1 MWREVPGTLPCW
13 RSHASR
19 RRPAAAWW
27 CATRVRRCSS
37 LAVPAPSTRCIRPA
51 GSDRAIGAVFGVFRS
66 LRNLLRLFRILL
78 SLARHDALFPLDR
91 TAGAAPFLRIT
102 RLVRRRGRGA
112 ASRPG
117 QRLAAALTEM
127 GPSFIKL
134 GQILSTRA
142 DLLGDEITEDLALLQ
157 DNLPPFPGRQ
167 ARALIEA
174 EFEQPL
180 GDLFQSFDDTAVAAA
195 SIAQVHFAVTTDGR
209 EVAVKVLRPGI
220 ARAFARDIDLFL
232 WLARLTQRTRPALR
246 RLKPVEVVETLA
258 QSVQLEMDL
267 RFEAAAAS
275 ELAENFAGDPSF
287 RVPRVDWLRTG
298 RTVLTTERIA
308 GIRVDDR
315 EALIAAG
322 HSIDDLLRNA
332 AGAFFKQVFRDGFFH
347 ADLHPGNMFVDS
359 DGALAVVDFGI
370 MGRLDRETRY
380 YLADMLLGFL
390 SGDYRRVAQVH
401 FDAGYVPR
409 RRSIDAFTQA
419 CRSIGEPIL
428 GRPLD
433 EISIARLLAQ
443 LFHVTEQFDME
454 TQPQL
459 LLLQKTMVLVEGVGR
474 RLDPTVNIWSLARP
488 LVEEWARD
496 NRGPEAQLRQRID
509 ALIETLDEVPRLL
522 RNLDKLI
529 GDWAQEGVVLHAE
542 SLATNAAHRARL
554 LPFLV
559 IPLWIAAAALVA
571 IAAVLLA
578 R

>member
-1 MWREVPGTLPCW
+1 MFEL
-13 RSHASR
+13 
-19 RRPAAAWW
+19 
-27 CATRVRRCSS
+27 
-37 LAVPAPSTRCIRPA
+37 
-51 GSDRAIGAVFGVFRS
+51 FRS
-66 LRNLLRLFRILL
+66 GRHLARLVRIGLT
-78 SLARHDALFPLDR
+78 LARHDALFPFDSV
-91 TAGAAPFLRIT
+91 AGAAPFLRVP
-102 RLVRRRGRGA
+102 LLRRNSGTQG
-112 ASRPG
+112 RPG
-117 QRLAAALTEM
+117 ERLAAALTEL

-134 GQILSTRA
+134 GQLLSTRA
-142 DLLGDEITEDLALLQ
+142 DLLGDEITEDLTQLQ
-157 DNLPPFPGRQ
+157 DRLPPFPGAQ

-180 GDLFQSFDDTAVAAA
+180 ATLFAAFDDTAVAAA
-195 SIAQVHFAVTTDGR
+195 SIAQVHFAITTDGA

-220 ARAFARDIDLFL
+220 ARAMARDLDLFL
-232 WLARLTQRTRPALR
+232 WLAHLAERTQPHLR

-275 ELAENFAGDPSF
+275 ELAENFAGDTGF
-287 RVPRVDWLRTG
+287 RVPRIDWLRTG

-315 EALIAAG
+315 TALIAAG
-322 HSIDDLLRNA
+322 HDVDAVLRNA

-347 ADLHPGNMFVDS
+347 ADLHPGNMFVDE

-370 MGRLDRETRY
+370 MGRLDRQTRY
-380 YLADMLLGFL
+380 YLADMLIGFL
-390 SGDYRRVAQVH
+390 TGDYRRVAEVH

-428 GRPLD
+428 GRPLN

-474 RLDPTVNIWSLARP
+474 RLDPSVNIWSLARP

-496 NRGPEAQLRQRID
+496 NRGPEAQLRQRVD
-509 ALIETLDEVPRLL
+509 AFIETLDEVPRLL
-522 RNLDKLI
+522 RNLDKLL

-542 SLATNAAHRARL
+542 SLATQAAHRARL
-554 LPFLV
+554 LPLLV

-571 IAAVLLA
+571 IAALLLA